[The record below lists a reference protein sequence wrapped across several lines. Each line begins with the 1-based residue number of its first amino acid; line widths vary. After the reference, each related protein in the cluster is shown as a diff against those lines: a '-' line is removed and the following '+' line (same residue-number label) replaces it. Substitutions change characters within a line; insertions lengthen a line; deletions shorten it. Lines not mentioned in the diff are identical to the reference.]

1 MGLVSCMGLL
11 AACHPPLPKP
21 MGQLR
26 LEYPKAVYT
35 RFSPRGCPFSFEK
48 SIYAKAEQASNAY
61 WYNLK
66 YPNMKATLYLTY
78 KNIRGNYKALIRE
91 VEKFTYKHAI
101 KASYIS
107 GQPYVNPSD
116 SVYGML
122 FRVGGPAASN
132 VQFYASDR
140 TRHLLSGSLYFYT
153 TPNPD
158 SLQPAIEY
166 LKKDIGHLMETL
178 KWAD

>member
-1 MGLVSCMGLL
+1 MGLL

-122 FRVGGPAASN
+122 FRVGGAAASN